1 MSSIAI
7 FGAGRISRGF
17 LAHLLSLAHKD
28 FFFIEKDQNLV
39 DKLNSQKKYSIHVM
53 GHPEKDYIV
62 DKYNA
67 YKIDNA
73 DQYMSQLVESDL
85 IFTSI
90 GGQNL
95 SSIAPILAKAIKI
108 RFSKGIEREANII
121 TCENWIQPAI
131 KLKTA
136 IFNLLDEKTRAYAEL
151 KIGFSESVVLRSV
164 TDAEP
169 ERLAQDP
176 LVVNVQD
183 YWTLHVDAA
192 TIKGTVPIIEGLELK
207 RNFAGMLT
215 RKLYTYNAAN
225 GTVSYLGYLKGYSTI
240 YEAIQDPDILKIV
253 MEVYEETSRAL
264 SKEFNISYEEQYAF
278 SMTSLAKLRSRDI
291 VDFILRNARDPIRK
305 LGPEDRLVGPSLM
318 ALKYGVEPS
327 GLATGIAAALFFDN
341 KNDES
346 AVRLKSIRLTKGI
359 EYILDSICCLGDYP
373 AFKKLIH
380 EKIEYL
386 KASGWIKDVE

>member
-1 MSSIAI
+1 MGSIAI

-17 LAHLLSLAHKD
+17 LAHLLSLAHRD
-28 FFFIEKDQNLV
+28 FFFIEKDKNLV
-39 DKLNSQKKYSIHVM
+39 DKLNTQKKYSIHVM
-53 GHPEKDYIV
+53 GHSEKDYIV
-62 DKYNA
+62 DKYDS
-67 YKIDNA
+67 YTIDDV
-73 DQYMSQLVESDL
+73 DQYISRLVASDL
-85 IFTSI
+85 ILTSI

-95 SSIAPILAKAIKI
+95 SSIAPIIARAIEA
-108 RFSKGIEREANII
+108 RQSAGIEREANII

-131 KLKTA
+131 KLKA
-136 IFNLLDEKTRAYAEL
+136 AVLGLLDEGTRAYAEA
-151 KIGFSESVVLRSV
+151 KIGFSESVVLRSA

-169 ERLAQDP
+169 ERLAKDP

-183 YWTLHVDAA
+183 YWTLHIDAA
-192 TIKGTVPIIEGLELK
+192 TVKGTLPAIEGFEFR

-225 GTVSYLGYLKGYSTI
+225 ATVSYLGYLKGYSTI
-240 YEAIQDPDILKIV
+240 YEAIQDPGILSIV
-253 MEVYEETSRAL
+253 MQVYEETSRAL

-318 ALKYGVEPS
+318 ALKYGFEPS

-341 KNDES
+341 PKDES
-346 AVRLKSIRLTKGI
+346 AVRLRSIRLAGGI
-359 EYILDSICCLGDYP
+359 EYILDSICHLADHP
-373 AFKKLIH
+373 AFKNLIH
-380 EKIEYL
+380 ERIGFL
-386 KASGWIKDVE
+386 RASGWIKSVE

>member
-17 LAHLLSLAHKD
+17 LAHLLSLARRD
-28 FFFIEKDQNLV
+28 FYFIEKDRNLV
-39 DKLNSQKKYSIHVM
+39 EKLNARKQYSIHVM
-53 GHPEKDYIV
+53 GHSEKDYIV
-62 DKYNA
+62 NKYNA
-67 YKIDNA
+67 YIIDDI
-73 DQYMSQLVESDL
+73 DQYFSRIIESDL

-95 SSIAPILAKAIKI
+95 SSIAPIIARAIAA
-108 RFSKGIEREANII
+108 RRAEGIEREANIV

-131 KLKTA
+131 KLKA
-136 IFNLLDEKTRAYAEL
+136 AVLDLLDEGTRAYAES
-151 KIGFSESVVLRSV
+151 KIGFSESVVLRSA
-164 TDAEP
+164 TDAEH
-169 ERLAQDP
+169 ERLAKDP

-183 YWTLHVDAA
+183 YWILHIDAA
-192 TIKGTVPIIEGLELK
+192 TVKGSLPAIEGFELRK
-207 RNFAGMLT
+207 NFAGMLT

-291 VDFILRNARDPIRK
+291 VDFIVRNARDPIRK

-318 ALKYGVEPS
+318 ALKYGIEPS
-327 GLATGIAAALFFDN
+327 GLAAGIAAALFFDN
-341 KNDES
+341 QNDES
-346 AVRLKSIRLTKGI
+346 AVRLKSIRLAKGI
-359 EYILDSICCLGDYP
+359 EYILDSICGLADYP
-373 AFKKLIH
+373 AFKKCIH
-380 EKIEYL
+380 EKVGYL
-386 KASGWIKDVE
+386 KASGWIKRME